1 MESEISVSG
10 FRFHGRAASS
20 MKPKECMQSISLA
33 IMVAD
38 TVLKESYR
46 QAAASVNYSLH
57 RGNGHAMIP
66 ATIQAR
72 TLAIGHAMT
81 ESLMKETAAVLE
93 DNGVDTAT
101 GIIDDRSGIPGTAR
115 TPRLPEDVSGDRT
128 AEVVAACNAD
138 RKGRERILHMEKVRH
153 TEASAKGSVYISVDG
168 VGVKHQKEVRQAG
181 KEKDGRYVENTVVHI
196 KADEGQYTL
205 TATGMNNAF
214 KVLVAFLLANR
225 LMENRR
231 LIFLTDGAK
240 DIRAC
245 IQTFFSFREYTVIL
259 DWLHLKKKCKELM
272 SMATKGTGKDRKD
285 RADNKK
291 QILRGLLRI
300 LWEGNVPE
308 AIGYLN
314 EIAPE
319 NISNPGILKQVVEY
333 LERKSGHIA
342 CYAFRQK
349 MGLRISSNRVEKAN
363 DLLVAKRQ
371 KHDGMSWSEKGSGA
385 LAIIAAANVNGKL
398 HSWFRGEREWLKL
411 PEAA

>member
-10 FRFHGRAASS
+10 FRFHGKAASS
-20 MKPKECMQSISLA
+20 MKPKERMQSISLA

-57 RGNGHAMIP
+57 RDNEHAMIP

-72 TLAIGHAMT
+72 TLALGHAMA
-81 ESLMKETAAVLE
+81 ESLMKETASVLG

-101 GIIDDRSGIPGTAR
+101 GIIDGRSGIPEEAR
-115 TPRLPEDVSGDRT
+115 NPRLPEDVSEDRM
-128 AEVVAACNAD
+128 AGVVAACNAD
-138 RKGRERILHMEKVRH
+138 REGRERILHMEKVRH
-153 TEASAKGSVYISVDG
+153 TEASGKGCVYISVDD
-168 VGVKHQKEVRQAG
+168 VGVKHQKEVRQPG
-181 KEKDGRYVENTVVHI
+181 KEKDRKYVENTVVHI

-205 TATGMNNAF
+205 TAVGMRNAF
-214 KVLVAFLLANR
+214 MVLVAFLLANR

-240 DIRAC
+240 DIKAC
-245 IQTFFSFREYTVIL
+245 IETFFSFREHTVIL
-259 DWLHLKKKCKELM
+259 DWLHLMKKCKELM
-272 SMATKGTGKDRKD
+272 SMATKGTGKDKKE

-314 EIAPE
+314 EIDPK
-319 NISNPGILKQVVEY
+319 NISNPGILKQAVEY
-333 LERKSGHIA
+333 LERKSEHIA

-371 KHDGMSWSEKGSGA
+371 KDDGMSWSERGSGA

-411 PEAA
+411 PQAA